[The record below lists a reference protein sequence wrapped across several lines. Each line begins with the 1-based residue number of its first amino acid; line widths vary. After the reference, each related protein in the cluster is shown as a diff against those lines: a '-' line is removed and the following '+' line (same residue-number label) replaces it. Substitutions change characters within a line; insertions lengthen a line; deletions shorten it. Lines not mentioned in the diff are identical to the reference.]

1 MLWTETRRCRGG
13 ARVFTSS
20 RNDTIQVAII
30 RIVTSSV
37 IIAIRYYSR
46 HVAVQGRENRAL
58 ARRERVP
65 QIPADLVKR
74 AHTRLR
80 RVLAARELTD
90 LRSPP
95 SLRVEAFAGDRK
107 GTFSIR
113 INRQWRVCF
122 RWTDTAAVDIE
133 VVDYH

>member
-1 MLWTETRRCRGG
+1 MSRFKDRRTER
-13 ARVFTSS
+13 
-20 RNDTIQVAII
+20 
-30 RIVTSSV
+30 
-37 IIAIRYYSR
+37 
-46 HVAVQGRENRAL
+46 L

-65 QIPADLVKR
+65 QIPTDLVER

-95 SLRVEAFAGDRK
+95 SLRLEALAGDRK

-122 RWTDTAAVDIE
+122 RWTDAGAVDIE